1 MRSGVRHSLERF
13 EIAILPNWA
22 LEGRR
27 SVARTVSWEVGTLI
41 KADQY
46 ALLSLALVMA
56 GSWDDVFKVAVGL
69 YVVGTIVWNTLAT
82 GERVF
87 D

>member
-1 MRSGVRHSLERF
+1 MVF
-13 EIAILPNWA
+13 
-22 LEGRR
+22 
-27 SVARTVSWEVGTLI
+27 SWEVNTLGQT
-41 KADQY
+41 DQY
-46 ALLSLALVMA
+46 AFLLLALIMA